1 MLLAFWKRESW
12 ENVGER
18 TCVCHQFIF
27 APPMTKQS
35 SCGTIGRRPPM
46 LRDRLGGEIQPV
58 RGLTVLDRFF
68 RVHFDASRGC
78 GPITAPLSY
87 FANHSARWRTVSS
100 PGVNDTPL
108 WHQYLHLH
116 LHPNHYDHHSNYCHA
131 TACHEGPIATSTKL
145 PRDSKCP
152 QPYPAAAFVAAL
164 MTPSS
169 TSQAAKLPLPSCS

>member
-1 MLLAFWKRESW
+1 MHALGLLEKRAW

-27 APPMTKQS
+27 APLMTKQS

-87 FANHSARWRTVSS
+87 FVDHSARWRTVSS

-116 LHPNHYDHHSNYCHA
+116 LHHNHYDHNSNYCHA
-131 TACHEGPIATSTKL
+131 TACHERTDCYVRQTAQGFQISSAL
-145 PRDSKCP
+145 PGSGVRCCPDDSELH
-152 QPYPAAAFVAAL
+152 V
-164 MTPSS
+164 PS
-169 TSQAAKLPLPSCS
+169 SQAASF